1 MTRSPLRLDKTQ
13 RREKF
18 ALRLVGGG
26 EGAGRRAGVPH
37 VGARAGRRAPGGWGW
52 SRGELECQKREK
64 KAEVFSYFPAAA
76 PRFGARAGFP
86 AREAA
91 QTFEGGGLES
101 PPGPRR
107 VPGPSLSRFCSS
119 FTPRGSPVCSPIPR
133 WWGGGWVAPG
143 CRDPSP
149 WVTLLSGRFCPYLSN
164 GNAKLASLDC
174 RVLNKVRDAQ

>member
-18 ALRLVGGG
+18 ALRLAGGG

-91 QTFEGGGLES
+91 QTFEGGGPGIPSRSPES
-101 PPGPRR
+101 PRPESFQVLQQFYTERE
-107 VPGPSLSRFCSS
+107 PSLQ
-119 FTPRGSPVCSPIPR
+119 P
-133 WWGGGWVAPG
+133 
-143 CRDPSP
+143 DP
-149 WVTLLSGRFCPYLSN
+149 
-164 GNAKLASLDC
+164 
-174 RVLNKVRDAQ
+174 

>member
-18 ALRLVGGG
+18 ALRLASGG
-26 EGAGRRAGVPH
+26 EGAGRRPGVPH
-37 VGARAGRRAPGGWGW
+37 VGARAGRRAPGGGGW

-91 QTFEGGGLES
+91 QTFEGGAWNPLPVPGES
-101 PPGPRR
+101 PARVFPGSAAVLHREGAQSAAR
-107 VPGPSLSRFCSS
+107 SL
-119 FTPRGSPVCSPIPR
+119 
-133 WWGGGWVAPG
+133 GGGG
-143 CRDPSP
+143 
-149 WVTLLSGRFCPYLSN
+149 G
-164 GNAKLASLDC
+164 GG
-174 RVLNKVRDAQ
+174 